1 MNDFTAVIEDMIQ
14 LFQDLVQVEQVKLEA
29 AKKNRVTYVED
40 CMNKEQAAI
49 LKLRGLDKKREDC
62 QERLGMKGDT
72 FQQILSKV
80 SEGEEHNQLK
90 ELFDRLSYQVRL
102 FQEISDGAR
111 TIIELNLHMIDKAI
125 RNSQGKMT
133 PDNAK
138 WEGLL

>member
-14 LFQDLVQVEQVKLEA
+14 LFQDLIQVEQVKLEA

-72 FQQILSKV
+72 FQQILSKIPEDEV
-80 SEGEEHNQLK
+80 RNRMK
-90 ELFDRLSYQVRL
+90 ELFDRLTYQVRL

-111 TIIELNLHMIDKAI
+111 TMIEINLHMIDKAI
-125 RNSQGKMT
+125 QNSQREMA
-133 PDNAK
+133 PDKAK

>member
-14 LFQDLVQVEQVKLEA
+14 LFQDLIQVEQVKLEA

-72 FQQILSKV
+72 FQQIHSKV
-80 SEGEEHNQLK
+80 PEGEEHNQLK

-111 TIIELNLHMIDKAI
+111 TMIELNLHMIDKAI
-125 RNSQGKMT
+125 RNSQGKMA